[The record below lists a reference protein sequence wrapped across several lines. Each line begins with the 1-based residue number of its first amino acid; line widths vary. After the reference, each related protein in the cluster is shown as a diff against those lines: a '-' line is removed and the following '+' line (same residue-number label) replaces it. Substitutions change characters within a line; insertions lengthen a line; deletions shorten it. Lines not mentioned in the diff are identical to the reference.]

1 MFYFKFT
8 KFIIVDYA
16 MTITIDTIGLNKIN
30 FFLSHRFSFKFTL
43 QLLIF
48 FDTIHVWKNRKKR

>member
-30 FFLSHRFSFKFTL
+30 V
-43 QLLIF
+43 LI
-48 FDTIHVWKNRKKR
+48 T